1 MTDPE
6 TTFESLLTQ
15 LSHCPGV
22 SDEVLDQ
29 CERRFDQGID
39 LFVDADG
46 NPQYL
51 HRDNAAEGQEEAA
64 DGINYA
70 IMEALKR
77 SSQGKEDKRDLA
89 LAAAHHFALAHW
101 QLMRLRAA
109 DG

>member
-29 CERRFDQGID
+29 CERRFDQGLD
-39 LFVDADG
+39 LFVDG
-46 NPQYL
+46 EGQPLYL
-51 HRDNAAEGQEEAA
+51 TRDNAIEGQEEAA

-70 IMEALKR
+70 IMESLKR
-77 SSQGKEDKRDLA
+77 AAAGKEDKRDIA
-89 LAAAHHFALAHW
+89 LQAAHHFALAHW
-101 QLMRLRAA
+101 ALMRLRAV

>member
-6 TTFESLLTQ
+6 TTFESLLAQ

-29 CERRFDQGID
+29 CERRFDAGVD
-39 LFVDADG
+39 LFVDG
-46 NPQYL
+46 EGRPLYL
-51 HRDNAAEGQEEAA
+51 NRDNAAEGQEEAA

-70 IMEALKR
+70 IMESLRRAANG
-77 SSQGKEDKRDLA
+77 QEDKRDLA

-101 QLMRLRAA
+101 QLMRLRAT

>member
-22 SDEVLDQ
+22 TDEVLDQ
-29 CERRFDQGID
+29 CERRYDAGVD
-39 LFVDADG
+39 LFVDG
-46 NPQYL
+46 EGKPQYL

-70 IMEALKR
+70 IFEALKR
-77 SSQGKEDKRDLA
+77 AAEGKEDKRDLA
-89 LAAAHHFALAHW
+89 LQAAHHFALAHW
-101 QLMRLRAA
+101 ALMRLRAV

>member
-1 MTDPE
+1 MKDPE

-15 LSHCPGV
+15 LSRCPGV

-29 CERRFDQGID
+29 CERRFDAGID
-39 LFVDADG
+39 LFVDGDG

-70 IMEALKR
+70 VMECLKR
-77 SSQGKEDKRDLA
+77 SAEGKEEKRDLA
-89 LAAAHHFALAHW
+89 LQAAHHFALAHW
-101 QLMRLRAA
+101 ALMRLRAA